1 MKLDV
6 TYQNDKISFT
16 HLQKKHIKNVYLS
29 IDKQKGLVVKSSPYF
44 HAEDA
49 KRIVLEK
56 AEWIRSKLATINDL
70 ISTQLPHTEDIRFLF
85 LNGLR
90 VPVVFESDPAK
101 KGVQIIQDDTEIR
114 IHHHPDKT
122 AHIARH
128 IDAFYRKKSEAAVLP
143 LVEALSHT
151 MQLYPQDVSFKKYKR
166 RWGCCDTQNRIVFN
180 SLLAQFPAEVIRYIV
195 IHELA
200 HIKEKNHSPRF
211 WKIVETYE
219 PGYKQIHRQ
228 IKGGY

>member
-29 IDKQKGLVVKSSPYF
+29 IDKQNGLVVKSSPYF

-56 AEWIRSKLATINDL
+56 AEWIRSKLTTINDI
-70 ISTQLPHTEDIRFLF
+70 ISTQLPHPKDMTSLF
-85 LNGLR
+85 LNGIK
-90 VPVVFESDPAK
+90 VPVVFKSDPGK
-101 KGVQIIQDDTEIR
+101 KSIHIIENNTEIQV
-114 IHHHPDKT
+114 HHHPDKT
-122 AHIARH
+122 AHIPRH
-128 IDAFYRKKSEAAVLP
+128 IEAFYRQKTEAAVLP
-143 LVEALSHT
+143 IVERLSHT
-151 MQLYPQDVSFKKYKR
+151 MHLYPESVAFKKYKR
-166 RWGCCDTQNRIVFN
+166 RWGCCDSYNRIIFN
-180 SLLAQFPAEVIRYIV
+180 SLLAQFPPEIIRYIV

-200 HIKEKNHSPRF
+200 HIREKNHSKRF

-219 PGYKQIHRQ
+219 PDYKLIHRQ